1 VSRNRAFWVCSIL
14 GLLLL
19 AACAA
24 PTPSRTSSQPPA
36 QPSRTEK
43 AKVVDDEFL
52 TLKEE
57 GNFQDAVRLAQER
70 VTESEK
76 EFGPDHFQ
84 TAIWLNQLGQL
95 HSHLGDYD
103 QAEQA
108 YLRSLDIKQ
117 KAKRPS
123 NLAIAV
129 SLLNLGDL
137 YVIKGDYARAEPLLQ
152 RARELREKALGVNH
166 PDVAPCLASL
176 GRLKMFTGDYGAAE
190 ALNQR
195 ALAMSE
201 HALGPDHLRV
211 AACLDNLS
219 EIRKYLGDLP
229 EAEALARRALAIREK
244 APRPDTPLLARNLS
258 NLALISVMMGKYVQ
272 AESFYKRA
280 LDVYA
285 RSVGV
290 QHPAAAQAMS
300 NLAGLYT
307 TMGNYQR
314 SEQLQRQALDILE
327 KSYGTYHPRVAWA
340 VEKMGGLCAAS
351 GDYRQALQRY
361 RQALDI
367 TEKTVGPEHP
377 EAANCLDGMGLAYY
391 SLGNFAEAA
400 DCYRRALAIREKAFG
415 ANHVKVAH
423 SLFYLAKLSQATGD
437 YGKAEVLYTRA
448 LGIYEKALGPNHP
461 KVAVCFDSLAALRGA
476 LNDYPGAFVF
486 GLKAQAV
493 NQVVLDQVMDIPSEE
508 LKIKYL
514 TTKEQSLH
522 TFLSLVS
529 QHMRAQAPAVK
540 SAFETWIQRKGLV
553 LESQKRLYES
563 LIYYEDPEAL
573 RIFQELERVRARL
586 STLAFSQPEKEN
598 LDAYRKRME
607 DLEREKEKL
616 VEQLTRLSRAF
627 ALQKKFVS
635 AEAEAI
641 ARALPD
647 QAALI
652 EFARINT
659 FNFGA
664 KSRRGR
670 WLPPHYLAFVLH
682 AGKGGEVR
690 LVDLGDAAEI
700 DAAVAR
706 LKTEVTAERRPLP
719 AGAKDAS
726 QRLYDLVF
734 RPVTPELGSVRQ
746 IFISPDGN
754 LNLIPFEVLR
764 GPGERFLIEDF
775 NFNYLAAGRDVM
787 AFNEIK
793 SGVGLALLMGDP
805 DFDLEEG
812 KRESALKK
820 LALKGPSREGQARR
834 SVEMQGLQFS
844 RLPGTREEVLAIRG
858 LFGKNETESY
868 LGEDAL
874 EEVLRARGTPRIL
887 HMATHGF
894 FLEDAKRPEVSE
906 TEDFIDDGGRV
917 GAEAPGP
924 APVAVAGAGAATG
937 AKNPMLRS
945 GIALAGANRSMAESG
960 EAPGSEGIVTAEKI
974 LGLKLWGTEMVV
986 LSACETGLGDVRT
999 GEGVYGLRRAF
1010 TQAGAKSVVM
1020 SMWSV
1025 PDAETKEL
1033 MIEFYRG
1040 AQSGKMN
1047 RCQAL
1052 RQAALKQMAVV
1063 KQRYGYPHPF
1073 YWGAFVFMGEP

>member
-1 VSRNRAFWVCSIL
+1 
-14 GLLLL
+14 
-19 AACAA
+19 
-24 PTPSRTSSQPPA
+24 
-36 QPSRTEK
+36 
-43 AKVVDDEFL
+43 
-52 TLKEE
+52 
-57 GNFQDAVRLAQER
+57 
-70 VTESEK
+70 
-76 EFGPDHFQ
+76 
-84 TAIWLNQLGQL
+84 
-95 HSHLGDYD
+95 
-103 QAEQA
+103 
-108 YLRSLDIKQ
+108 
-117 KAKRPS
+117 
-123 NLAIAV
+123 
-129 SLLNLGDL
+129 
-137 YVIKGDYARAEPLLQ
+137 
-152 RARELREKALGVNH
+152 
-166 PDVAPCLASL
+166 
-176 GRLKMFTGDYGAAE
+176 
-190 ALNQR
+190 
-195 ALAMSE
+195 
-201 HALGPDHLRV
+201 
-211 AACLDNLS
+211 
-219 EIRKYLGDLP
+219 
-229 EAEALARRALAIREK
+229 
-244 APRPDTPLLARNLS
+244 
-258 NLALISVMMGKYVQ
+258 
-272 AESFYKRA
+272 
-280 LDVYA
+280 
-285 RSVGV
+285 
-290 QHPAAAQAMS
+290 
-300 NLAGLYT
+300 
-307 TMGNYQR
+307 
-314 SEQLQRQALDILE
+314 
-327 KSYGTYHPRVAWA
+327 
-340 VEKMGGLCAAS
+340 
-351 GDYRQALQRY
+351 
-361 RQALDI
+361 
-367 TEKTVGPEHP
+367 
-377 EAANCLDGMGLAYY
+377 
-391 SLGNFAEAA
+391 
-400 DCYRRALAIREKAFG
+400 LAIREKAFG
-415 ANHVKVAH
+415 ATHVQVAH
-423 SLFYLAKLSQATGD
+423 SLFYLAKLSQVTGD
-437 YGKAEVLYTRA
+437 YGKAEALYTRA
-448 LGIYEKALGPNHP
+448 LSIYEGALGPNHP
-461 KVAVCFDSLAALRGA
+461 KVAVCFDNLATLRGA
-476 LNDYPGAFVF
+476 LKDYPGAFVF

-493 NQVVLDQVMDIPSEE
+493 NQVVLDQVMDMPSEE

-529 QHMRAQAPAVK
+529 QHMRGQAPAVK
-540 SAFETWIQRKGLV
+540 SAFETWIKRKGLV
-553 LESQKRLYES
+553 LESQKRLYEG
-563 LIYYEDPEAL
+563 LIYYEDPEAQ

-627 ALQKKFVS
+627 ALQKKLVS
-635 AEAEAI
+635 ADAEAI
-641 ARALPD
+641 ARALPG

-664 KSRRGR
+664 KGRRGR
-670 WLPPHYLAFVLH
+670 WLPARYLAFVLH
-682 AGKGGEVR
+682 AGKAGEVR

-706 LKTEVTAERRPLP
+706 LKTEVEAERGAPH

-734 RPVTPELGSVRQ
+734 RPITPELGSARE

-764 GPGERFLIEDF
+764 GPGERFLIEDY
-775 NFNYLAAGRDVM
+775 NFNYLAAGRDVLS
-787 AFNEIK
+787 FNEIK
-793 SGVGLALLMGDP
+793 SGVGPALLMGDP
-805 DFDLEEG
+805 DFDLGEE
-812 KRESALKK
+812 KKESALKK
-820 LALKGPSREGQARR
+820 LALKSPSREGQARR
-834 SVEMQGLQFS
+834 SVEMLGLQFS
-844 RLPGTREEVLAIRG
+844 RLPGTREEVLAIRE

-874 EEVLRARGTPRIL
+874 EEVLRARGTPRLL

-906 TEDFIDDGGRV
+906 TEDFMYDRGLV
-917 GAEAPGP
+917 GAEAPVP
-924 APVAVAGAGAATG
+924 APGAVAGPARGV
-937 AKNPMLRS
+937 KNPLLRS
-945 GIALAGANRSMAESG
+945 GIALAGANRAMAESG

>member
-1 VSRNRAFWVCSIL
+1 MD
-14 GLLLL
+14 
-19 AACAA
+19 
-24 PTPSRTSSQPPA
+24 
-36 QPSRTEK
+36 E
-43 AKVVDDEFL
+43 EFL
-52 TLKEE
+52 ALKEE

-70 VTESEK
+70 VAESEK
-76 EFGPDHFQ
+76 EFGPDHLQ
-84 TAIWLNQLGQL
+84 TAIWLNQLGL
-95 HSHLGDYD
+95 LYSHFGDYD
-103 QAEQA
+103 QAEQV

-117 KAKRPS
+117 KAKRPN

-152 RARELREKALGVNH
+152 RARELREKALGANH
-166 PDVAPCLASL
+166 PDVAACLASL

-201 HALGPDHLRV
+201 QALGPDHWRV
-211 AACLDNLS
+211 AVCLDNLS

-258 NLALISVMMGKYVQ
+258 NLALIYVMMGKYAQ
-272 AESFYKRA
+272 AETLYKRA
-280 LDVYA
+280 LEVYEK
-285 RSVGV
+285 SIGV
-290 QHPAAAQAMS
+290 QHPAAAQCLS
-300 NLAGLYT
+300 NLAGLYS
-307 TMGNYQR
+307 MLGNTQR

-327 KSYGTYHPRVAWA
+327 KTYGPIHPRVAWA
-340 VEKMGGLCAAS
+340 QEKMGALHAS
-351 GDYRQALQRY
+351 AGDYRQSLQRY

-377 EAANCLDGMGLAYY
+377 EAANCLDGMGWAYY
-391 SLGNFAEAA
+391 ALGNFAEAGE
-400 DCYRRALAIREKAFG
+400 CYRRALAIREKAFG
-415 ANHVKVAH
+415 ANHVQVAH

-437 YGKAEVLYTRA
+437 YGKAEALYTRA
-448 LGIYEKALGPNHP
+448 LSIYEKALGPNHP

-493 NQVVLDQVMDIPSEE
+493 NQVVLDQVMDIPSED

-514 TTKEQSLH
+514 ATKEQSLH

-529 QHMRAQAPAVK
+529 QHMRAQAPAIK
-540 SAFETWIQRKGLV
+540 HAFETWIRRKGLV
-553 LESQKRLYES
+553 LESQKRLYEG

-586 STLAFSQPEKEN
+586 STLAFSRPEKEN

-607 DLEREKEKL
+607 DLEREKEKR

-635 AEAEAI
+635 ADAEAI
-641 ARALPD
+641 AQALPGR
-647 QAALI
+647 AALI
-652 EFARINT
+652 EFARVNT

-664 KSRRGR
+664 KGRRGR
-670 WLPPHYLAFVLH
+670 WLPARYLAFVLH

-706 LKTEVTAERRPLP
+706 LKAEVAAERRVPQDG
-719 AGAKDAS
+719 AGGAS

-734 RPVTPELGSVRQ
+734 RPITPELGSARE

-764 GPGERFLIEDF
+764 GPAGRFLIEDY
-775 NFNYLAAGRDVM
+775 NFNYLAAGRDVL

-793 SGVGLALLMGDP
+793 SGMGTALLMGDP
-805 DFDLEEG
+805 DFDLGAE
-812 KRESALKK
+812 KKESALKK

-834 SVEMQGLQFS
+834 SVEMRGLRFS
-844 RLPGTREEVLAIRG
+844 RLPGTREEVLAIRE

-868 LGEDAL
+868 LGEEAL
-874 EEVLRARGTPRIL
+874 EEVLRVRGTPRIL

-906 TEDFIDDGGRV
+906 AEDFMDDRGLV
-917 GAEAPGP
+917 GAEAPVP
-924 APVAVAGAGAATG
+924 AAVTVAGAATG
-937 AKNPMLRS
+937 VKNPLLRS
-945 GIALAGANRSMAESG
+945 GIALAGANRSMSESG
-960 EAPGSEGIVTAEKI
+960 DAPGSEGIVTAEKI

-1040 AQSGKMN
+1040 ARSGRMN

-1052 RQAALKQMAVV
+1052 RQAGLKQMAVV

-1073 YWGAFVFMGEP
+1073 YWGAFVFMGIPHPDF

>member
-1 VSRNRAFWVCSIL
+1 
-14 GLLLL
+14 
-19 AACAA
+19 
-24 PTPSRTSSQPPA
+24 
-36 QPSRTEK
+36 
-43 AKVVDDEFL
+43 VDEEFL
-52 TLKEE
+52 ALKEQ
-57 GNFQDAVRLAQER
+57 GNFQDAVRLARER
-70 VTESEK
+70 VAQSENES
-76 EFGPDHFQ
+76 GLDHLQ

-95 HSHLGDYD
+95 HSLLADYD

-108 YLRSLDIKQ
+108 YLRSLEIKQ

-123 NLAIAV
+123 NLNIAV

-152 RARELREKALGVNH
+152 QARELREKALGVNH

-201 HALGPDHLRV
+201 QALGPDHWRV

-229 EAEALARRALAIREK
+229 EAEALSRRALAIREK
-244 APRPDTPLLARNLS
+244 AARPDSPLLARNLN
-258 NLALISVMMGKYVQ
+258 NLASLQVVMGRYSQ
-272 AESFYKRA
+272 AEALYKRA
-280 LDVYA
+280 LEVYG
-285 RSVGV
+285 RSFGAE
-290 QHPAAAQAMS
+290 HPAAAQCLS
-300 NLAGLYT
+300 NLAGLYRT
-307 TMGNYQR
+307 LGNYQR

-340 VEKMGGLCAAS
+340 VEKMGGLYAAS
-351 GDYRQALQRY
+351 GDSRQSLQRY

-377 EAANCLDGMGLAYY
+377 EAANCLDGMGWAYY
-391 SLGNFAEAA
+391 ALGNYAEAA
-400 DCYRRALAIREKAFG
+400 DCYRRALAIREKALG
-415 ANHVKVAH
+415 AAHVKVAH
-423 SLFYLAKLSQATGD
+423 SLFYLATLSHATGD
-437 YGKAEVLYTRA
+437 YGEAETLYTRT

-461 KVAVCFDSLAALRGA
+461 KVAVCFDSLSTLRGA
-476 LNDYPGAFVF
+476 LNDYPGAFAF

-529 QHMRAQAPAVK
+529 RHMGGQAPAVK
-540 SAFETWIQRKGLV
+540 SAFETWVKRKGLV
-553 LESQKRLYES
+553 LESQKRLYEG

-573 RIFQELERVRARL
+573 KIFQELERVRARL

-607 DLEREKEKL
+607 DLEREKERL
-616 VEQLTRLSRAF
+616 VDQLTRLSRAF
-627 ALQKKFVS
+627 ALQKKFVL
-635 AEAEAI
+635 ADAEAI
-641 ARALPD
+641 ARALPG
-647 QAALI
+647 QATLI
-652 EFARINT
+652 EFARVNT

-664 KSRRGR
+664 KGRRGR
-670 WLPPHYLAFVLH
+670 WLPARYLAFVLH

-690 LVDLGDAAEI
+690 LVDIGDAAEI

-706 LKTEVTAERRPLP
+706 LKTEVEAKRGAPHY
-719 AGAKDAS
+719 GAKDPS

-734 RPVTPELGSVRQ
+734 RPITPELGSARE

-764 GPGERFLIEDF
+764 GPGERFLIEDY
-775 NFNYLAAGRDVM
+775 NFNYLAAGRDLLS
-787 AFNEIK
+787 FNEIK
-793 SGVGLALLMGDP
+793 SGVGPTLLMGDP
-805 DFDLEEG
+805 DFDLEEE
-812 KRESALKK
+812 KKESVLKK
-820 LALKGPSREGQARR
+820 LALKSPSREGQARR
-834 SVEMQGLQFS
+834 SVEMLGLQFS
-844 RLPGTREEVLAIRG
+844 RLPGTREEVLAIRE

-906 TEDFIDDGGRV
+906 TEDLMDDRGLV

-924 APVAVAGAGAATG
+924 APVAVAGPARGV
-937 AKNPMLRS
+937 KNPLLRS
-945 GIALAGANRSMAESG
+945 GIALAGANRAMAESG
-960 EAPGSEGIVTAEKI
+960 DAPGSEGIVTAEKI

-986 LSACETGLGDVRT
+986 LSACETGLGEVRT

-1010 TQAGAKSVVM
+1010 TQSGAKSVVM

-1052 RQAALKQMAVV
+1052 RQAALRQMAVV

>member
-1 VSRNRAFWVCSIL
+1 
-14 GLLLL
+14 
-19 AACAA
+19 
-24 PTPSRTSSQPPA
+24 
-36 QPSRTEK
+36 
-43 AKVVDDEFL
+43 VDEEFL
-52 TLKEE
+52 ALKEQ

-70 VTESEK
+70 VAQSEK
-76 EFGPDHFQ
+76 EFGPDHLQ
-84 TAIWLNQLGQL
+84 TAIWLNQLGLL

-108 YLRSLDIKQ
+108 YLRSLDIKE

-137 YVIKGDYARAEPLLQ
+137 YVTKGDYARAEPLLQ
-152 RARELREKALGVNH
+152 RARELREKASGVNH

-201 HALGPDHLRV
+201 HAHGPDHWRV
-211 AACLDNLS
+211 AVCLDNLS
-219 EIRKYLGDLP
+219 EIHKYLGDLP

-244 APRPDTPLLARNLS
+244 AARPDTPLLARNLS
-258 NLALISVMMGKYVQ
+258 NLALIYVMMGKYAQ

-280 LDVYA
+280 LDVYDK
-285 RSVGV
+285 SVGM

-307 TMGNYQR
+307 TLGNYQR

-327 KSYGTYHPRVAWA
+327 KTYGTYHPRVAWA
-340 VEKMGGLCAAS
+340 VEKMGGLYAAS
-351 GDYRQALQRY
+351 GDYRQSLQRY

-377 EAANCLDGMGLAYY
+377 EAANCLDGMGWAYY
-391 SLGNFAEAA
+391 ALGNFAEAA

-415 ANHVKVAH
+415 ANRVQVAH
-423 SLFYLAKLSQATGD
+423 SLFYLAKLSHATGD
-437 YGKAEVLYTRA
+437 YGKAEALYTRA
-448 LGIYEKALGPNHP
+448 LSIYEKALGPNHP
-461 KVAVCFDSLAALRGA
+461 KAAVCFDSLATLRGA
-476 LNDYPGAFVF
+476 LNDYPGAFAF
-486 GLKAQAV
+486 CLKAQAV

-529 QHMRAQAPAVK
+529 QHMRGQAPAVK
-540 SAFETWIQRKGLV
+540 SAFETWVKRKGLV

-563 LIYYEDPEAL
+563 LIYHEDPEAL

-586 STLAFSQPEKEN
+586 STLAFSQLEKEN

-607 DLEREKEKL
+607 DLEREKEKW

-635 AEAEAI
+635 ADAEAI
-641 ARALPD
+641 AKALPG

-664 KSRRGR
+664 KGRRGR
-670 WLPPHYLAFVLH
+670 WLPARYLAFVLH

-706 LKTEVTAERRPLP
+706 LKTEVAAERRAPH

-734 RPVTPELGSVRQ
+734 RPITPELGSARE

-764 GPGERFLIEDF
+764 GPGERFLIEDY
-775 NFNYLAAGRDVM
+775 NFNYLAAGRDVLS
-787 AFNEIK
+787 FKEIK
-793 SGVGLALLMGDP
+793 SGVGPALLMGDP
-805 DFDLEEG
+805 DFDLGED
-812 KRESALKK
+812 KKESALKK

-834 SVEMQGLQFS
+834 SVEMRGLRFS
-844 RLPGTREEVLAIRG
+844 RLPGTREEVLAILG

-906 TEDFIDDGGRV
+906 TEDFIGDRGLV
-917 GAEAPGP
+917 GADAPVP
-924 APVAVAGAGAATG
+924 APVAVAGTATG
-937 AKNPMLRS
+937 VKNPLLRS

-960 EAPGSEGIVTAEKI
+960 DAPGSEGIVTAEKI

-1040 AQSGKMN
+1040 AQSRKMN